1 MHYCCPFRFQWNLKK
16 KKKPLNGSF
25 QLYLNVLTAQT
36 LFLAQGICFQLSPES
51 FPRPGCG
58 NPALL
63 SLFRPLHICMSI
75 RGLSQPSGP
84 NKDLPMAALFFK
96 TTPNQDLR
104 RPSRLAIETP
114 VSFLGFCFFLRVVPS
129 LLAKMA
135 ICGEM
140 LELPPGKF
148 FGSYLLFYTRLSD
161 PPLVLIFTSFKKSW
175 MATWAGG

>member
-1 MHYCCPFRFQWNLKK
+1 MELKK
-16 KKKPLNGSF
+16 KKTTTFNGSF

-36 LFLAQGICFQLSPES
+36 LFLAQGIRFQLSPES

-75 RGLSQPSGP
+75 RSLYSPVAPTSTCQWPHCSSKQPQIRTCSV
-84 NKDLPMAALFFK
+84 L
-96 TTPNQDLR
+96 
-104 RPSRLAIETP
+104 LAWP
-114 VSFLGFCFFLRVVPS
+114 LKHLLVSWDFAFSSRVVPS

-148 FGSYLLFYTRLSD
+148 FGSYLLFYTMLSD
-161 PPLVLIFTSFKKSW
+161 PP
-175 MATWAGG
+175 

>member
-1 MHYCCPFRFQWNLKK
+1 
-16 KKKPLNGSF
+16 
-25 QLYLNVLTAQT
+25 
-36 LFLAQGICFQLSPES
+36 
-51 FPRPGCG
+51 
-58 NPALL
+58 
-63 SLFRPLHICMSI
+63 
-75 RGLSQPSGP
+75 
-84 NKDLPMAALFFK
+84 MAALFFK

-148 FGSYLLFYTRLSD
+148 FGSYLLFYTRLPD